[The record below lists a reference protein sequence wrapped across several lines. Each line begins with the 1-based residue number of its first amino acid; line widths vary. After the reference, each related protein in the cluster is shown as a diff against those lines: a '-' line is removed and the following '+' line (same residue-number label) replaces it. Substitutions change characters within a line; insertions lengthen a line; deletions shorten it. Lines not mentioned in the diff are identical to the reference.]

1 MRKSNILKL
10 VLIVTICVAIAIT
23 SLSVLTPQVAAA
35 SETPITETNETE
47 TTTYTFEEEETL
59 ALSRAKAVDEA
70 KLEAESIVEEFKVEV
85 EVEQEEEKVS
95 ASTQTS
101 APAVNSAQTQKPAT
115 SKPSSSGSSTNNSS
129 SGDTYVSGSTSGGG
143 YLMDIAN
150 PDPNYKSYSIHLSDS
165 DRDLAERILMGEA
178 GSMGYT
184 GMAIVAQ
191 SLRDA
196 YVRGGYSNIASVI
209 SDYGYYGSTSIR
221 PSQTCKDVVNYIFDQ
236 GGSAVQHRVI
246 AFYSTQ
252 YCTSSWH
259 ESQNFICQVGKV
271 RFFDLW

>member
-1 MRKSNILKL
+1 MRISKILTV
-10 VLIVTICVAIAIT
+10 VLILTLCAVCALAPM
-23 SLSVLTPQVAAA
+23 SVLTPKVEAA
-35 SETPITETNETE
+35 SESPITETKETE
-47 TTTYTFEEEETL
+47 TSTYTSKEEETL
-59 ALSRAKAVDEA
+59 ALTRAKAVDEA
-70 KLEAESIVEEFKVEV
+70 KLEAESIVEEFKIEA
-85 EVEQEEEKVS
+85 EAEEEKVENT
-95 ASTQTS
+95 TQQS
-101 APAVNSAQTQKPAT
+101 APVVETQKPAST
-115 SKPSSSGSSTNNSS
+115 SKPSSSSSSTNKPS
-129 SGDTYVSGSTSGGG
+129 SGDTYVSGNTSGGN
-143 YLMDIAN
+143 YLMDIDN

-184 GMAIVAQ
+184 GMALVAQ

-209 SDYGYYGSTSIR
+209 SDYGYYGSTSIK

-252 YCTSSWH
+252 YCSSPWH
-259 ESQNFICQVGKV
+259 ETQNFICQIGKV

>member
-115 SKPSSSGSSTNNSS
+115 TKPSSSGSLLLQSHLHQAALQITQALV
-129 SGDTYVSGSTSGGG
+129 T
-143 YLMDIAN
+143 LMFQ
-150 PDPNYKSYSIHLSDS
+150 
-165 DRDLAERILMGEA
+165 EA
-178 GSMGYT
+178 
-184 GMAIVAQ
+184 
-191 SLRDA
+191 
-196 YVRGGYSNIASVI
+196 
-209 SDYGYYGSTSIR
+209 
-221 PSQTCKDVVNYIFDQ
+221 
-236 GGSAVQHRVI
+236 HRVADTLWI
-246 AFYSTQ
+246 SLILILIIRVTQ
-252 YCTSSWH
+252 
-259 ESQNFICQVGKV
+259 FICQILTVTLLSAS
-271 RFFDLW
+271 LWVKLVQWVTQVWQLLHRAFVMLMLEVDIPTSQA